1 MPTNDVSLNGVKKYI
16 EDSKGS
22 LNKPD
27 PHLSR
32 DLNDLKNLV
41 NELVSTRV
49 GASNVYGCNC
59 HGHELHNGYSK
70 TTCGSNVLTSNYSK
84 STISLGELLN
94 YIEPARGCSC
104 VAVKVEDCVAIIIVI
119 VIVMCVIVI
128 VIIALVIAIIL
139 HLKVRCLYWKGL

>member
-1 MPTNDVSLNGVKKYI
+1 MPTNDVSLGGIKTYI

-22 LNKPD
+22 LNKPN

-104 VAVKVEDCVAIIIVI
+104 VAVKVEDCGCNTNCHCNCDV
-119 VIVMCVIVI
+119 CQ
-128 VIIALVIAIIL
+128 
-139 HLKVRCLYWKGL
+139 CNCDYCSCNCDYTSS